1 LASSEDHPVWM
12 LTVTR
17 HWNIDRPDPR
27 QGDRPVTP

>member
-1 LASSEDHPVWM
+1 M
-12 LTVTR
+12 LTVMR